1 MAVFRGAVK
10 RFVFVASLALTLPL
24 VVAVWLEKQLSRGEQ
39 VFVLCAQL
47 LAVLPGLPG
56 AWLRGA
62 FYFGTL
68 DACSSETH
76 VGFGSVF
83 THRGASLGR
92 RASMGCYCVIGHA
105 DIGEGVMI
113 GSRVSIPS
121 GKRQHFDAEG
131 RLSADAHV
139 FDRLSIGDRCWI
151 GEGAIIL
158 ADVGG
163 ECVVS
168 AGAVVSRAMPGGHLI
183 AGNPARAVGRIGT
196 AESTASQE
204 ASA

>member
-1 MAVFRGAVK
+1 MFRSIVK
-10 RFVFVASLALTLPL
+10 RFVFAACLLVVSPL
-24 VVAVWLEKQLSRGEQ
+24 VVTVWLEKQLSRSEQ
-39 VFVLCAQL
+39 VFALCAQL

-68 DACSSETH
+68 DQCSSETH
-76 VGFGSVF
+76 VGFGSLF

-92 RASMGCYCVIGHA
+92 HASMGCYCVIGHA
-105 DIGEGVMI
+105 HIGAGVMI

-121 GKRQHFDAEG
+121 GKRQHFDVEG
-131 RLSADAHV
+131 RLSADAHT
-139 FDRLSIGDRCWI
+139 FDSVSIGDGCWI

-163 ECVVS
+163 GCVVS
-168 AGAVVSRAMPGGHLI
+168 AGAVVSRATSEGCLI
-183 AGNPARAVGRIGT
+183 AGNPAREIRPIGA
-196 AESTASQE
+196 AESAASQE
-204 ASA
+204 AGA